1 MVYNIT
7 LYTKP
12 ECHLCDDARAILDT
26 IFAEAQDT
34 AHFELREVDI
44 RLNEA
49 DFALYRYRIPVII
62 VNGTI
67 AAEGRM
73 DDQARYAIERALAQ

>member
-26 IFAEAQDT
+26 IFAEAQDDT
-34 AHFELREVDI
+34 LFALREVDI
-44 RLNEA
+44 RLNET
-49 DFALYRYRIPVII
+49 DYALYRYRIPVII
-62 VNGTI
+62 VNGAI
-67 AAEGRM
+67 VAEGRM
-73 DDQARYAIERALAQ
+73 DDYARSAIERALVI